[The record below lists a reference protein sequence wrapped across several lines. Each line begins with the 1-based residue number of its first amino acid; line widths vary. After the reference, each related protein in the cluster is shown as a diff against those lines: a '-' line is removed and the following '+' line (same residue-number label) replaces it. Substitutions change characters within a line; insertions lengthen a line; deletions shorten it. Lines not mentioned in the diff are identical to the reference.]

1 MRGCI
6 RQAQQ
11 NCALYYNNHMDI
23 GDYRR
28 EYTKDGLNKK
38 DLSDSPFEQFEKWF
52 TQAMDANI
60 PDASAMS
67 LATASADG
75 KPTQRTVLLK
85 TFDEKGFVF
94 FTNYSS
100 QKSKQI
106 EENNNVSLLFPWT
119 TLERQIEINGTA
131 TKISTTESLKYFLSR
146 PRGSQLGAWAS
157 AQSSPISSR
166 QILEAQLQ
174 KMKRKFTKGEIPLP
188 DFWGGYRVVPET
200 IEFWQGGED
209 RLHDRF
215 EYSRNDGN
223 NWIVKRL
230 QP

>member
-1 MRGCI
+1 
-6 RQAQQ
+6 
-11 NCALYYNNHMDI
+11 MDI

-28 EYTKDGLNKK
+28 EYTKGGLSRVS
-38 DLSDSPFEQFEKWF
+38 LSDSPFEQFEKWF

-67 LATASADG
+67 LATVSADG

-100 QKSKQI
+100 LKSKQI
-106 EENNNVSLLFPWT
+106 GENANVSLLFPWT
-119 TLERQIEINGTA
+119 ELERQIEINGTA
-131 TKISTTESLKYFLSR
+131 TKISTAESLKYFLSR

-157 AQSSPISSR
+157 AQSSPINSR
-166 QILEAQLQ
+166 KILENQLE
-174 KMKRKFTKGEIPLP
+174 KMKDKFTKGEIPLP

-200 IEFWQGGED
+200 IEFWQGGKN

-215 EYSRNDGN
+215 EYLREEQD
-223 NWIVKRL
+223 WLIKRL

>member
-1 MRGCI
+1 
-6 RQAQQ
+6 
-11 NCALYYNNHMDI
+11 MDI

-28 EYTKDGLNKK
+28 EYTKGGLNKE
-38 DLSDSPFEQFEKWF
+38 DLSDAPFELFEKWF
-52 TQAMDANI
+52 TQAIEANI

-67 LATASADG
+67 LATVSDEG
-75 KPTQRTVLLK
+75 KPSQRTVLLK
-85 TFDEKGFVF
+85 MFDEKGFVF

-100 QKSKQI
+100 QKSQQI
-106 EENNNVSLLFPWT
+106 GENPNVSLLFPWT
-119 TLERQIEINGTA
+119 ELERQIEINGTA
-131 TKISTTESLKYFLSR
+131 TKISTAESLKYFLSR

-157 AQSSPISSR
+157 AQSSPINSR
-166 QILEAQLQ
+166 QILEGQLQ
-174 KMKRKFTKGEIPLP
+174 KMKSKFTKGEIPLP

-215 EYSRNDGN
+215 EYTRKNND
-223 NWIVKRL
+223 WVSKRL

>member
-1 MRGCI
+1 
-6 RQAQQ
+6 
-11 NCALYYNNHMDI
+11 MDI

-28 EYTKDGLNKK
+28 EFTKGGLNKE
-38 DLSDSPFEQFEKWF
+38 DLSPSPFEQFEKWF
-52 TQAMDANI
+52 TQAMDADI

-67 LATASADG
+67 LATVSATG

-85 TFDEKGFVF
+85 IFDEKGFIF
-94 FTNYSS
+94 FTNYNS

-106 EENNNVSLLFPWT
+106 GENANVSLLFPWT
-119 TLERQIEINGTA
+119 ELERQVEINGVA
-131 TKISTTESLKYFLSR
+131 TKISTAESLKYFLSR

-157 AQSSPISSR
+157 AQSSPINSR
-166 QILEAQLQ
+166 QILEGQLQ
-174 KMKRKFTKGEIPLP
+174 KMKSKFTKGEIPLP

-200 IEFWQGGED
+200 IEFWQGGAN

-215 EYSRNDGN
+215 EYTRDNSG
-223 NWIVKRL
+223 WISKRL

>member
-1 MRGCI
+1 
-6 RQAQQ
+6 
-11 NCALYYNNHMDI
+11 MDI

-28 EYTKDGLNKK
+28 EYTKGGLHKK
-38 DLSDSPFEQFEKWF
+38 DLSDSPFDLFEQWL
-52 TQAMDANI
+52 TQAMEADI

-67 LATASADG
+67 LATVSADG

-85 TFDEKGFVF
+85 MFDENGFVF

-100 QKSKQI
+100 LKSKQI
-106 EENNNVSLLFPWT
+106 AENANVSLLFPWT
-119 TLERQIEINGTA
+119 ELERQIEVNGAA
-131 TKISTTESLKYFLSR
+131 TKISTAESLKYFLSR

-166 QILEAQLQ
+166 KILEGQLQ
-174 KMKRKFTKGEIPLP
+174 KMKSKFTKGEIPLP

-200 IEFWQGGED
+200 IEFWQGGSN

-215 EYSRNDGN
+215 EYTCEHGDWTN
-223 NWIVKRL
+223 KRL